1 MKKTLTTLALAAV
14 SVATAA
20 TVGDY
25 AVNGLKFA
33 NNSVTMSGSH
43 HNILFDG
50 GNLSEAWALSFTMTQ
65 VSTYNKAFLSMQTT
79 TSGGDTVADGMS
91 VKVTGADGEAG
102 TYTMAI
108 TKLTAGGTIVKDGLT
123 FSAGDTII
131 LTMLGANVG
140 ENTAKTLYL
149 TNATTGD
156 YITTTTSLPSIT
168 TIQPGTSHA
177 WSFAAYKDSAGGPNS
192 ITLNSLIDLNA
203 AKKAIIAAGGDES
216 EVRSAITTYATTGVM
231 TEVAPEPATV
241 TLSLLALAG
250 LASRR
255 RRI

>member
-33 NNSVTMSGSH
+33 NNSVTMSGGH

-65 VSTYNKAFLSMQTT
+65 VSTYDKAFLSMQTT

-91 VKVTGADGEAG
+91 VKVTGSAEG

-108 TKLTAGGTIVKDGLT
+108 TKKTGGSGIVKDGLT